1 MQSLCP
7 GMTYSGFHDL
17 PEFKGFERSQIPS
30 FMWMK
35 AEKVVE
41 MSLSSLRNSDTVTFI
56 PGFVNKAL
64 KFIGN
69 LPFMI
74 DLLAGMKD
82 GKV

>member
-1 MQSLCP
+1 
-7 GMTYSGFHDL
+7 MTYSEFHDL
-17 PEFKGFERSQIPS
+17 PEFKSFERSQIPS

-41 MSLSSLRNSDTVTFI
+41 MSLSSLRNTNTVTFI

-64 KFIGN
+64 KLIGN
-69 LPFMI
+69 LPFMS
-74 DLLAGMKD
+74 DMLAGMED